1 MDIKLDRYRIFC
13 SVVQY
18 GSFSAAAEA
27 LYLTQSAVS
36 QNIRTL
42 EESLSTTLFVR
53 NRSGVTL
60 TPAGKVLYE
69 YASHAMSLL
78 SSVEK
83 RFAAIASLEEGELL
97 LGASDTLCRHYLMPV
112 LEEFHTR
119 HEGIKLNITNGVT
132 TETIR
137 DLKNGKIEVAFI
149 NLPYPHAEEDE
160 TLSIRPSIPLH
171 DVFVAGSRYGAI
183 PAKPLSLADV
193 SKLPLIMLERK
204 SNTRNYVDAYFAENQ
219 VVLKPEFELGS
230 HDLLLELAAA
240 NLGVACVTRE
250 FAGEKLANGSLVEL
264 PMAQPI
270 PPRAVGICTLA
281 HVPLSRAA
289 EAFLEILNHE

>member
-1 MDIKLDRYRIFC
+1 MDVKLDRYRIFC

-27 LYLTQSAVS
+27 LYLTQSAVR

-112 LEEFHTR
+112 LEQFHTR

-160 TLSIRPSIPLH
+160 TLCVRPSLPLH
-171 DVFVAGSRYGAI
+171 DVFVAGPRYGEYI
-183 PAKPLSLADV
+183 TEPLTLEEVA
-193 SKLPLIMLERK
+193 KLPLIMLERK
-204 SNTRNYVDAYFAENQ
+204 SNSRNYVDRYFSENQ

-264 PMAQPI
+264 PLAQPI
-270 PPRAVGICTLA
+270 PPRAVGICTSA

-289 EAFLEILNHE
+289 EAFLDILNS